1 MPEERL
7 RALAEGHDSV
17 LEVMAQMQL
26 GALERSG
33 LDEETYLLV
42 RLAALVATDAG
53 PASYRAQLRAAGH
66 TRLSMAKML
75 GALVAIAP
83 VVGSARVFS
92 AASTLARRR
101 APLPRRR
108 QLTSQ
113 PALALEP
120 KLRPQLG
127 TGTQVRRTALLDLLE
142 ASSRMPVAAIIAPP
156 GYGKTT
162 LLAQWAERDQRAFAW
177 LTIDRRDNDPSVLLR
192 NLVAACDQ
200 VTPADR
206 DALELEDDPGAAID
220 AVLPRL
226 GSALSTAGQPAVLV
240 LDDIHLLQNWAG
252 LDAVARLIEYLPGG
266 SQLAI
271 ASRGEPPLP
280 LARLRAE
287 GRVVEVGPG
296 DLAMD
301 TAEASALLEHGDGRA
316 SAGSTWRSCCERT
329 EGWPVA
335 LHFAAKS
342 LGAGGR
348 GAAKAATPAPDDRLM
363 AGYLEFELLS
373 RLPPGLVSFLTR
385 CSVLEGMSGPLCDA
399 VLATSG
405 SGDLLESL
413 SRSDLLVLPLDR
425 RRQWYRLH
433 RLLRELLR
441 AELERRE
448 PTLAV
453 ELTRRAAEWCERP
466 RAPRG
471 RRSSYAM
478 AAGDADRAARLV
490 VDVTLPTYARRPAG
504 AAHPVVRL
512 VRDPPAGRAVPG
524 RRRARRVDRRGRRPP
539 GRRPALGRR
548 RGEATPDGIGSPG
561 GPLDRRAAG
570 PARGGTLPPRGGAD
584 GGRRRAGPGAGA
596 DRQRPARVGAAAA
609 RDLPAAGRR
618 PGPGRPQRWPTPP
631 RSARTPAPTR
641 RWWPWPSGPSWPWPG
656 GSGSRP
662 RPWPSGHPR
671 APAAPWL
678 EQYPSGALLHAVT
691 ARLAIHD
698 GDRPPGQ
705 GRPGPAR
712 TACAGG

>member
-1 MPEERL
+1 M
-7 RALAEGHDSV
+7 
-17 LEVMAQMQL
+17 
-26 GALERSG
+26 
-33 LDEETYLLV
+33 
-42 RLAALVATDAG
+42 
-53 PASYRAQLRAAGH
+53 
-66 TRLSMAKML
+66 
-75 GALVAIAP
+75 
-83 VVGSARVFS
+83 
-92 AASTLARRR
+92 
-101 APLPRRR
+101 
-108 QLTSQ
+108 TSQ

-127 TGTQVRRTALLDLLE
+127 TGTQVRRTALLDLLD

-206 DALELEDDPGAAID
+206 GALELEDDPGAAID

-301 TAEASALLEHGDGRA
+301 TAEASALLEHGAVDLGRVDLEELL
-316 SAGSTWRSCCERT
+316 RRT

-385 CSVLEGMSGPLCDA
+385 CSVLERMSGPLCDA
-399 VLATSG
+399 VLATTG
-405 SGDLLESL
+405 SADLLESL
-413 SRSDLLVLPLDR
+413 SRSDLLVHPLDR

-453 ELTRRAAEWCERP
+453 ELTRRAAEWCE
-466 RAPRG
+466 AHE
-471 RRSSYAM
+471 
-478 AAGDADRAARLV
+478 
-490 VDVTLPTYARRPAG
+490 LPEPAVG
-504 AAHPVVRL
+504 
-512 VRDPPAGRAVPG
+512 VRDG
-524 RRRARRVDRRGRRPP
+524 RRRRRPGRPPGGGRRPCHLR
-539 GRRPALGRR
+539 RRP
-548 RGEATPDGIGSPG
+548 D
-561 GPLDRRAAG
+561 
-570 PARGGTLPPRGGAD
+570 
-584 GGRRRAGPGAGA
+584 
-596 DRQRPARVGAAAA
+596 GAA
-609 RDLPAAGRR
+609 R
-618 PGPGRPQRWPTPP
+618 
-631 RSARTPAPTR
+631 
-641 RWWPWPSGPSWPWPG
+641 PSGSA
-656 GSGSRP
+656 GSRP
-662 RPWPSGHPR
+662 TS
-671 APAAPWL
+671 
-678 EQYPSGALLHAVT
+678 
-691 ARLAIHD
+691 
-698 GDRPPGQ
+698 
-705 GRPGPAR
+705 
-712 TACAGG
+712 